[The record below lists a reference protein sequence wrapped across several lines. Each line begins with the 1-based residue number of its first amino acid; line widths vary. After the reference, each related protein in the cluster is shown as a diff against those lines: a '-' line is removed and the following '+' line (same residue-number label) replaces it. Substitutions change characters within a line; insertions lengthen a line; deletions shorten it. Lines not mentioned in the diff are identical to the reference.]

1 MKKGIKSNRT
11 LIIFYIL
18 ISYVILQFLWWGFH
32 IIDLSEQID
41 ADKSEIN
48 STIRMIIGEA
58 AVFILIIFI
67 GAYYVIRSYYNEL
80 SLFKKEKNFALSVT
94 HELKTPIA
102 TSKLFAQTLLKR
114 SNLGEAQKKESL
126 EKIIEEQNRLNAL
139 VEKILLASSIDDMK
153 SQIEKKPV
161 NINKTI
167 DSILTQI
174 RETHHV
180 INNIEKDLTINGDE
194 FYLIS
199 LFQNLIDNALK
210 YAEKNTTVTIS
221 STRHQGAILIQ
232 VADEGIGIKNEFK
245 ELIFERFFRI
255 GDEETRDTK
264 GTGLGLFLVK
274 EIVKLHDGEIT
285 CRDNSPKG
293 TIFEIKFNS

>member
-80 SLFKKEKNFALSVT
+80 ALFKKEKNFALSVT

-139 VEKILLASSIDDMK
+139 VEKILLASSIDDMR

-174 RETHHV
+174 RETHHI

-210 YAEKNTTVTIS
+210 YAEKNTTITIS
-221 STRHQGAILIQ
+221 STRHQGAILIR

-285 CRDNSPKG
+285 CKDNSPKG

>member
-18 ISYVILQFLWWGFH
+18 IFYVILQFLWWGFH

-41 ADKSEIN
+41 TDKSGIN

-58 AVFILIIFI
+58 AVFILIILI

-80 SLFKKEKNFALSVT
+80 ALFKKEKNFALSVT

-114 SNLGEAQKKESL
+114 SNLGEIQRKESL

-153 SQIEKKPV
+153 SQIQKKPV
-161 NINKTI
+161 YIRKTI

-174 RETHHV
+174 RENHHV
-180 INNIEKDLTINGDE
+180 INKIEKDLTINGDE

-221 STRHQGAILIQ
+221 SVRQQSGILIQ
-232 VADEGIGIKNEFK
+232 VADEGIGIKNELK

>member
-18 ISYVILQFLWWGFH
+18 IFYVILQFLWWGFH

-41 ADKSEIN
+41 TDKSEIN

-58 AVFILIIFI
+58 AVFILIILI

-80 SLFKKEKNFALSVT
+80 ALFKKEKNFALSVT
-94 HELKTPIA
+94 HELETPIA

-114 SNLGEAQKKESL
+114 RNLGETQRKESL

-153 SQIEKKPV
+153 SQIQKKPV
-161 NINKTI
+161 YIKKTI

-180 INNIEKDLTINGDE
+180 VNNIEKDLTINGDE

-221 STRHQGAILIQ
+221 SVRQQGGIIIQ

-274 EIVKLHDGEIT
+274 EIVKLHDGEII

-293 TIFEIKFNS
+293 TIFDIKFNS

>member
-1 MKKGIKSNRT
+1 
-11 LIIFYIL
+11 
-18 ISYVILQFLWWGFH
+18 
-32 IIDLSEQID
+32 
-41 ADKSEIN
+41 
-48 STIRMIIGEA
+48 
-58 AVFILIIFI
+58 
-67 GAYYVIRSYYNEL
+67 
-80 SLFKKEKNFALSVT
+80 
-94 HELKTPIA
+94 
-102 TSKLFAQTLLKR
+102 
-114 SNLGEAQKKESL
+114 
-126 EKIIEEQNRLNAL
+126 
-139 VEKILLASSIDDMK
+139 MK
-153 SQIEKKPV
+153 SQIQKPV
-161 NINKTI
+161 YIKTT

-180 INNIEKDLTINGDE
+180 VNNIEKDLTINGDE

-221 STRHQGAILIQ
+221 SVRQQGGIIIQ

-274 EIVKLHDGEIT
+274 EIVKLHDGEII
-285 CRDNSPKG
+285 CRDNSPNG
-293 TIFEIKFNS
+293 TIFDIKFNS

>member
-1 MKKGIKSNRT
+1 
-11 LIIFYIL
+11 
-18 ISYVILQFLWWGFH
+18 
-32 IIDLSEQID
+32 
-41 ADKSEIN
+41 
-48 STIRMIIGEA
+48 MIIGEA
-58 AVFILIIFI
+58 AVFILIILI

-80 SLFKKEKNFALSVT
+80 ALFKKEKNFALSVT

-114 SNLGEAQKKESL
+114 SNLGETQRKESL

-153 SQIEKKPV
+153 SQIQKKPV
-161 NINKTI
+161 FIKKTI
-167 DSILTQI
+167 DTILTQI

-180 INNIEKDLTINGDE
+180 INNIEQDLTILGDE

-199 LFQNLIDNALK
+199 LFQNLIDNAIK
-210 YAEKNTTVTIS
+210 YAEKNTTIIIS
-221 STRHQGAILIQ
+221 SIRQQSGILIQ

-293 TIFEIKFNS
+293 TVFEIKFNS

>member
-1 MKKGIKSNRT
+1 LKKGIKSNRT

-18 ISYVILQFLWWGFH
+18 IFYVILQFLWWGFH

-41 ADKSEIN
+41 TDKSGIN

-58 AVFILIIFI
+58 AVFILIILI

-80 SLFKKEKNFALSVT
+80 ALFKKEKNFALSVT

-114 SNLGEAQKKESL
+114 SNLGEIQRKESL

-153 SQIEKKPV
+153 SQIQKKPV
-161 NINKTI
+161 YIRKTI

-180 INNIEKDLTINGDE
+180 INDIEKDLTINGDE

-210 YAEKNTTVTIS
+210 YAEKNTTITIS
-221 STRHQGAILIQ
+221 SVRQQSGILIQ
-232 VADEGIGIKNEFK
+232 VADEGIGIKNELK

-274 EIVKLHDGEIT
+274 EIVKLHDAEIT

>member
-18 ISYVILQFLWWGFH
+18 IFYVILQFLWWGFH

-41 ADKSEIN
+41 TDKSGIN

-58 AVFILIIFI
+58 AVFILIILI

-80 SLFKKEKNFALSVT
+80 ALFKKEKNFALSVT

-114 SNLGEAQKKESL
+114 SNLGEIQRKESL

-153 SQIEKKPV
+153 SQIQKKPV
-161 NINKTI
+161 YIRKTI

-174 RETHHV
+174 RENHHV
-180 INNIEKDLTINGDE
+180 INKIEKDLTINGDE

-221 STRHQGAILIQ
+221 SVRQQSGILIQ

>member
-41 ADKSEIN
+41 TDKNEIN

-58 AVFILIIFI
+58 AVFILIILI

-80 SLFKKEKNFALSVT
+80 ALFKKEKNFALSVT

-114 SNLGEAQKKESL
+114 SNLGETQRKESL

-153 SQIEKKPV
+153 SQIQKKPV
-161 NINKTI
+161 FIKKTI
-167 DSILTQI
+167 DTILTQI

-180 INNIEKDLTINGDE
+180 INNIEQDLTILGDE

-199 LFQNLIDNALK
+199 LFQNLIDNA
-210 YAEKNTTVTIS
+210 
-221 STRHQGAILIQ
+221 
-232 VADEGIGIKNEFK
+232 
-245 ELIFERFFRI
+245 
-255 GDEETRDTK
+255 
-264 GTGLGLFLVK
+264 
-274 EIVKLHDGEIT
+274 
-285 CRDNSPKG
+285 
-293 TIFEIKFNS
+293 

>member
-80 SLFKKEKNFALSVT
+80 ALFKKEKNFALSVT

-139 VEKILLASSIDDMK
+139 VEKILLASSIDDMR

-161 NINKTI
+161 YINKTI

>member
-18 ISYVILQFLWWGFH
+18 IFYVILQFLWWGFH

-41 ADKSEIN
+41 TDKSGIN

-58 AVFILIIFI
+58 AVFILIILI

-80 SLFKKEKNFALSVT
+80 ALFKKEKNFALSVT

-114 SNLGEAQKKESL
+114 SNLGEIQRKESL

-153 SQIEKKPV
+153 SQIQKKPV
-161 NINKTI
+161 YIRKTI

-180 INNIEKDLTINGDE
+180 INDIEKDLTINGDE

-210 YAEKNTTVTIS
+210 YAEKNTTITIS
-221 STRHQGAILIQ
+221 SVRQQSGILIQ
-232 VADEGIGIKNEFK
+232 VADEGIGIKNELK

-274 EIVKLHDGEIT
+274 EIVKLHDAEIT

>member
-1 MKKGIKSNRT
+1 
-11 LIIFYIL
+11 
-18 ISYVILQFLWWGFH
+18 
-32 IIDLSEQID
+32 
-41 ADKSEIN
+41 
-48 STIRMIIGEA
+48 MIIGEA
-58 AVFILIIFI
+58 AVFILIILI

-80 SLFKKEKNFALSVT
+80 ALFKKEKNFALSVT

-114 SNLGEAQKKESL
+114 SNLREAQKKESL

-139 VEKILLASSIDDMK
+139 VEKILLASSIDDMR

-174 RETHHV
+174 RETHHI

-210 YAEKNTTVTIS
+210 YAEKNTTITIS
-221 STRHQGAILIQ
+221 STRHQGAILIR

-285 CRDNSPKG
+285 CKDNSPKG

>member
-1 MKKGIKSNRT
+1 
-11 LIIFYIL
+11 
-18 ISYVILQFLWWGFH
+18 
-32 IIDLSEQID
+32 
-41 ADKSEIN
+41 
-48 STIRMIIGEA
+48 
-58 AVFILIIFI
+58 
-67 GAYYVIRSYYNEL
+67 
-80 SLFKKEKNFALSVT
+80 
-94 HELKTPIA
+94 
-102 TSKLFAQTLLKR
+102 KR
-114 SNLGEAQKKESL
+114 SNLGETQRKESL

-153 SQIEKKPV
+153 SQIQKKPV
-161 NINKTI
+161 YIKKTI

-180 INNIEKDLTINGDE
+180 VNNIEKDLTINGNE

-221 STRHQGAILIQ
+221 SVRQQGGIIIQ

-274 EIVKLHDGEIT
+274 EIVKLHDGEII

-293 TIFEIKFNS
+293 TIFDIKFNS

>member
-1 MKKGIKSNRT
+1 
-11 LIIFYIL
+11 
-18 ISYVILQFLWWGFH
+18 
-32 IIDLSEQID
+32 
-41 ADKSEIN
+41 
-48 STIRMIIGEA
+48 MIIGEA
-58 AVFILIIFI
+58 AVFILIILI

-80 SLFKKEKNFALSVT
+80 ALFKKEKNFALSVT

-114 SNLGEAQKKESL
+114 SNLGETQRKESL

-153 SQIEKKPV
+153 SQIQKKPV
-161 NINKTI
+161 FIKKTI
-167 DSILTQI
+167 DTILTQI

-180 INNIEKDLTINGDE
+180 INKIEQDLTILGDE

-210 YAEKNTTVTIS
+210 YAEKNTTIIIS
-221 STRHQGAILIQ
+221 SIRQQSGILIQ

-293 TIFEIKFNS
+293 TVFEIKFNS

>member
-80 SLFKKEKNFALSVT
+80 ALFKKEKNFALSVT

-139 VEKILLASSIDDMK
+139 VEKILLASSIDDMR

>member
-80 SLFKKEKNFALSVT
+80 ALFKKEKNFALSVT

-139 VEKILLASSIDDMK
+139 VEKILLASSIDDMR

-161 NINKTI
+161 NINKI
-167 DSILTQI
+167 LDSILTQI

-199 LFQNLIDNALK
+199 LFQNLIDNAFK

>member
-1 MKKGIKSNRT
+1 MYNR
-11 LIIFYIL
+11 L
-18 ISYVILQFLWWGFH
+18 YVRI
-32 IIDLSEQID
+32 
-41 ADKSEIN
+41 
-48 STIRMIIGEA
+48 
-58 AVFILIIFI
+58 VFI
-67 GAYYVIRSYYNEL
+67 
-80 SLFKKEKNFALSVT
+80 K
-94 HELKTPIA
+94 
-102 TSKLFAQTLLKR
+102 
-114 SNLGEAQKKESL
+114 
-126 EKIIEEQNRLNAL
+126 
-139 VEKILLASSIDDMK
+139 
-153 SQIEKKPV
+153 
-161 NINKTI
+161 KTI

-180 INNIEKDLTINGDE
+180 INNIEQDLTILGDE

-210 YAEKNTTVTIS
+210 YAEKNTTIIIS
-221 STRHQGAILIQ
+221 SIRQQSGILIQ

-285 CRDNSPKG
+285 CRDNSPKD
-293 TIFEIKFNS
+293 K